1 MFKLCKLFGVQV
13 YLHWSLGILGVI
25 LLPTLYPVFAV
36 RVDNELV
43 AGLLSIV
50 LCVGFGASILW
61 HELAHSLVGRH
72 FNYTTEK
79 ITLLVFGGI
88 ASIRGDLRRPGEE
101 FCVAMAG
108 PISSVVLG
116 LGFFVLS
123 LPFHYPAVAL
133 SLSMM
138 ASINVVLGI
147 ANLAP
152 AYPCDGGRLL
162 RAGVWKLT
170 GNRRKAT
177 VFAGTI
183 SKGFAELFVLAG
195 LLMAIGFTLPV
206 LGTGFMNGLWTAFI
220 GVVLYWMA
228 ANEVK
233 IARMT

>member
-1 MFKLCKLFGVQV
+1 
-13 YLHWSLGILGVI
+13 
-25 LLPTLYPVFAV
+25 
-36 RVDNELV
+36 
-43 AGLLSIV
+43 
-50 LCVGFGASILW
+50 
-61 HELAHSLVGRH
+61 
-72 FNYTTEK
+72 
-79 ITLLVFGGI
+79 
-88 ASIRGDLRRPGEE
+88 
-101 FCVAMAG
+101 
-108 PISSVVLG
+108 
-116 LGFFVLS
+116 
-123 LPFHYPAVAL
+123 
-133 SLSMM
+133 MM